1 MSIELH
7 CPQCKKMI
15 RAPDAAGGK
24 RGKCPYCQA
33 SMYIPLPPDD
43 DEEIGLAPIDKEQER
58 HDATAQADAARV
70 LSAMAHEKAAPAET
84 ADVAGEDVDV
94 DALMLAY
101 VSAMHQSKLD
111 DAQSAVKAL
120 KRAGAAVR
128 DQLRETVKTAPP
140 KIQGIP
146 DPLVAGFLK
155 TLLSDL
161 G

>member
-7 CPQCKKMI
+7 CPQCQKMI

-33 SMYIPLPPDD
+33 SMYIPLPPND
-43 DEEIGLAPIDKEQER
+43 DEEIGLAPIDKEQDR
-58 HDATAQADAARV
+58 HDSEAQAEAAHV
-70 LSAMAHEKAAPAET
+70 LSAMVHENPGPTET
-84 ADVAGEDVDV
+84 VDASAGDVDV
-94 DALMLAY
+94 EKLMLAY
-101 VSAMHQSKLD
+101 VRAMHESKLD

-120 KRAGAAVR
+120 KRAGAAAR